1 MSSSDGF
8 CSTLGFNPGELG
20 EAYRGPPS
28 STHSHSP
35 SLAISIS
42 NSNHASP
49 LPTPTNPSAPSPA
62 KQFASVHGHVPSPAM
77 PARSFSPTRSNSASS
92 IATQQSSFPGVITNN
107 PTPMI
112 GNVPSVAATNSAPA
126 GLPLCTP
133 PMTPMSA
140 ATAPAP
146 APNPAPT
153 TVLGKRDA
161 SVASQSEPDE
171 GGGVPKRRRI
181 APTLVSRNDSPAP
194 K

>member
-8 CSTLGFNPGELG
+8 CSTLGFTPGELG
-20 EAYRGPPS
+20 EVYKGHSAP
-28 STHSHSP
+28 THSHSP

-62 KQFASVHGHVPSPAM
+62 KQFASVHGHAPSPAM
-77 PARSFSPTRSNSASS
+77 PARSFSPTRSNSVSS
-92 IATQQSSFPGVITNN
+92 IATQQSTILGTVTNN
-107 PTPMI
+107 PTPVI

-140 ATAPAP
+140 AIAPPP
-146 APNPAPT
+146 AATPVPAS
-153 TVLGKRDA
+153 VLGKRDV

-171 GGGVPKRRRI
+171 STGVQKRRRI
-181 APTLVSRNDSPAP
+181 APTLVNENSSSAP